1 MEARVYSLVQE
12 TLVRDL
18 LYESPVA
25 LLVVD
30 DEMRILVANEAAADL
45 SGYSVDELTRLQSW
59 QITGDPEQSARNAER
74 VHLGGRLASQ
84 SKVRH
89 KDGHI
94 VPCSYF
100 AWEVTIGVAPV
111 HRDPALAGG
120 RGGLGRWCDAS
131 GESTQRA
138 AASLRLCRVAWSQS
152 RPRRGGRRASSPETS
167 RGSLGSSRSFHGRSS
182 KGPTTQLRS

>member
-1 MEARVYSLVQE
+1 VEVGAYSLVQE

-30 DEMRILVANEAAADL
+30 DEMRILVANDAAARL
-45 SGYSVDELTRLQSW
+45 SGYSVTELTQLQSW

-89 KDGHI
+89 KLGHI

-100 AWEVTIGVAPV
+100 AWEVGVAGLPFIAILLWPEDV
-111 HRDPALAGG
+111 PAA
-120 RGGLGRWCDAS
+120 R
-131 GESTQRA
+131 
-138 AASLRLCRVAWSQS
+138 
-152 RPRRGGRRASSPETS
+152 
-167 RGSLGSSRSFHGRSS
+167 
-182 KGPTTQLRS
+182 